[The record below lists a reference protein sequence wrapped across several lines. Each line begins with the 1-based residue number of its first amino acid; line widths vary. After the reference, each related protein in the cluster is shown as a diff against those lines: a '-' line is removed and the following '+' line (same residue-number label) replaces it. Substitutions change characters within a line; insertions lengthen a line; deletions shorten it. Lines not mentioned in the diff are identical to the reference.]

1 MASNPRQS
9 VLITPL
15 VALIGAGIAWAGSQ
29 GGASIAG
36 TNWPI
41 LATAIAVAFLV
52 QWIVFIPSYLLQT
65 EKVFDLTGALT
76 YISVTV
82 MITVL
87 APSIDARAL
96 VIAALVIVWAAR
108 LGTFLFRRIAK
119 AGSDDRFDEIKPNAM
134 RFLNVWTIQGL
145 WISMTALAAWIAISS
160 ELRVTL
166 DAFAIVGALI
176 WLTGF
181 TIEVM
186 ADRQKSRFR
195 ADPANRGR
203 FISTGLWSRS
213 RHPNYFGEIT
223 LWVGILLI
231 AAPTLRGWQWVAVL
245 SPLFVTV
252 LLTRVSGI
260 PLLEKKADT
269 KWGDDPAYQ
278 EYKASTPVL
287 IPRLTKR

>member
-1 MASNPRQS
+1 M
-9 VLITPL
+9 
-15 VALIGAGIAWAGSQ
+15 
-29 GGASIAG
+29 
-36 TNWPI
+36 
-41 LATAIAVAFLV
+41 
-52 QWIVFIPSYLLQT
+52 
-65 EKVFDLTGALT
+65 
-76 YISVTV
+76 
-82 MITVL
+82 
-87 APSIDARAL
+87 
-96 VIAALVIVWAAR
+96 
-108 LGTFLFRRIAK
+108 
-119 AGSDDRFDEIKPNAM
+119 
-134 RFLNVWTIQGL
+134 
-145 WISMTALAAWIAISS
+145 
-160 ELRVTL
+160 
-166 DAFAIVGALI
+166 I